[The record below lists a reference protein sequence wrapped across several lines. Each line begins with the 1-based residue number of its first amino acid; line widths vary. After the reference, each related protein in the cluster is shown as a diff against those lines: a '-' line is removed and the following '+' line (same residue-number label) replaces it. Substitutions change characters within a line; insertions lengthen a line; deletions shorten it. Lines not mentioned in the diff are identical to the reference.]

1 MTARWIRALPGA
13 AVALV
18 GLAAVLWASHAPVR
32 IHDSNDAL
40 LRLAWSARPER
51 AETCR
56 QLSDDELAKVPP
68 HMRQPVVCVGAA
80 ARYRLT
86 VTLDRRLVADEVVHA
101 GGLRQ
106 DRWLYVFKE
115 LRVPASAADVEI
127 RFERVTEGTSP
138 APGQQSASASNA
150 GGEAIPPALI
160 AAGRLGFI
168 PGTVTL
174 ATYDLRTRQ
183 LTLHRPHRTSEV
195 PPETG
200 S

>member
-127 RFERVTEGTSP
+127 RFERVPEGTSP
-138 APGQQSASASNA
+138 APGRQPASADGA
-150 GGEAIPPALI
+150 GGEAIPPVLV
-160 AAGRLGFI
+160 AAGRLDFV

-174 ATYDLRTRQ
+174 VTYDSRTRQ
-183 LTLHRPHRTSEV
+183 LR
-195 PPETG
+195 TG